1 MNILKMKPIED
12 FIEKKQGGVII
23 QLSSDHWEH
32 LAGECKLII
41 ELLCKSGMTLFDVS
55 QSLHVITLLSSMP
68 TILENVGNG
77 DKVHLS
83 NKFKDRIK
91 S

>member
-1 MNILKMKPIED
+1 MIQIED
-12 FIEKKQGGVII
+12 FIKKKQGGVII

-32 LAGECKLII
+32 LAGECKSII
-41 ELLCKSGMTLFDVS
+41 ELLCNSGMTLFDVS
-55 QSLHVITLLSSMP
+55 QKLHVITLLSSMP
-68 TILENVGNG
+68 TILEDVENE